1 MPFIGKQ
8 PQAGAYSKLDSITT
22 SATATYNLTLD
33 SGAYYPQSANHLL
46 VSLNG
51 VIQAPQDSFTVSGSQ
66 IIFDSALTNADVIDF
81 IIALGDTLDIGV
93 PSAGSVNTSQLA
105 NDAVTTAKIAAG
117 QVTSA
122 KLDTNIGIG
131 TVNAPS
137 NKNTVTPTL
146 NVLGSGVNGAAQIT
160 RHTSVGGGG
169 ALIHLAATRGNDV
182 NSYTILQSG
191 DGIGTVAFQAA
202 DGNEFVTAAQIVAN
216 VDGTPGDNDM
226 PARLTFSVTEDGNS
240 SPTERMRIHNGGVV
254 SFSNGIELGSGLDA
268 TAANVLDD
276 YEEGTWTG
284 SVGAVYGFTPGASAT
299 FNGNYVKIGDQ
310 LTVNCSINFDTS
322 ETLALGDRF
331 IIQGIPFITTGS
343 VNGIGGGSFIQP
355 GSFASGTHAV
365 GTVATNSQSQDE
377 AMCVVTRVNGTPPAL
392 NNTNVNIG
400 ITYKLTNT
408 F

>member
-226 PARLTFSVTEDGNS
+226 PARLSFSVTEDGNS

-276 YEEGTWTG
+276 YEEGT
-284 SVGAVYGFTPGASAT
+284 FTPTIIRSSVNPSYTASVAEGHYT
-299 FNGNYVKIGDQ
+299 KIGNVVHLQ
-310 LTVNCSINFDTS
+310 IMIVVNSVSSSGSGNMRIS
-322 ETLALGDRF
+322 GL
-331 IIQGIPFITTGS
+331 PF
-343 VNGIGGGSFIQP
+343 GGGTAPTYSHVLNVGYNDTFDSAIKDCYVS
-355 GSFASGTHAV
+355 GSELQMIPT
-365 GTVATNSQSQDE
+365 
-377 AMCVVTRVNGTPPAL
+377 
-392 NNTNVNIG
+392 G
-400 ITYKLTNT
+400 ITQSNYGGVLSTGYLGICGTYLTT
-408 F
+408 